1 MREFDEIVDDFTF
14 EFDPT
19 PHEDITASLQ
29 ALGVIEDMDLVLLS
43 ETESKM
49 VERIKKMSLIITYKA
64 LKEIFEASHYG
75 NNKPTQ
81 GRTSETR

>member
-1 MREFDEIVDDFTF
+1 MREFEEIVDDLTF

-29 ALGVIEDMDLVLLS
+29 ALGVIEEMDTLLLS
-43 ETESKM
+43 EAECKM

-64 LKEIFEASHYG
+64 LREIFEASQYG
-75 NNKPTQ
+75 NKEPTQ
-81 GRTSETR
+81 GRTS